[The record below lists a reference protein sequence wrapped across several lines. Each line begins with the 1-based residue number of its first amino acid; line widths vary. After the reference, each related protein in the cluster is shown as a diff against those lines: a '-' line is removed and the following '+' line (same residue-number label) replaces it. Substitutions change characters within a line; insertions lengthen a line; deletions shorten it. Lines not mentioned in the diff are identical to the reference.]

1 MRLQRRLR
9 WATLGVVAVTLTA
22 AALVVWANHA
32 SEDPLG
38 LWPSHDPERNRLV
51 IDLAAAGLVLGVSL
65 LAWLSWRASARHLDT
80 GMRELRLGAA
90 ALASGDLN
98 HEVRLSGSDEFADL
112 AQVFG
117 DISRNLALTRR
128 QVTMANK
135 ELEARNAELDEQR
148 RISQSLL
155 RNILPDDVA
164 DELSAHGQ
172 VEPKQFDDV
181 TILFTD
187 FVGFTRSTEDI
198 AAKDLVRLLH
208 DYFTDFDRIAR
219 RYGLEKLKTI
229 GDSWMCAGGLPQRG
243 ESHPVDTV
251 LAALEMLAVVHRRA
265 ADPGNPGWAV
275 RIGIHT
281 GPVIAGVVGIDK
293 FAFDVW
299 GRTVN
304 FSSRVESTG
313 ASNRINLS
321 EATYRRVEGFFRC
334 EPRGPVRTK
343 EDREF
348 EMWFVEGIAP
358 RLLDDRSEWPPPL
371 FAQQYEVYFGHAP
384 RGFPDANEI
393 P

>member
-1 MRLQRRLR
+1 M
-9 WATLGVVAVTLTA
+9 VAVTLTA
-22 AALVVWANHA
+22 AALVVWANHGA
-32 SEDPLG
+32 GNPFGAWPTDDP
-38 LWPSHDPERNRLV
+38 HRNRSL
-51 IDLAAAGLVLGVSL
+51 IDLVAAGLVLAVTG
-65 LAWLSWRASARHLDT
+65 LAWIAWRASSRHLDT
-80 GMRELRLGAA
+80 GMRELRQGAA
-90 ALASGDLN
+90 AIASGDLN
-98 HEVRLSGSDEFADL
+98 HEVRLSGNDEFADL

-135 ELEARNAELDEQR
+135 ELEARNEELDEQR

-172 VEPKQFDDV
+172 VEPKLFDDV

-198 AAKDLVRLLH
+198 AAKDLVKLLH

-229 GDSWMCAGGLPQRG
+229 GDSWMCAGGLPQRN

-251 LAALEMLAVVHRRA
+251 LAALEMLDVVRTRA
-265 ADPGNPGWAV
+265 REAGNPGWAV

-313 ASNRINLS
+313 AANRINLS
-321 EATYRRVEGFFRC
+321 DATHQRVREFFHC
-334 EPRGPVRTK
+334 DARGPIRTK
-343 EDREF
+343 EDREYD
-348 EMWFVEGIAP
+348 MWFVEGIAP
-358 RLLDDRSEWPPPL
+358 RLLQDRSEPVPPL
-371 FAQQYEVYFGHAP
+371 FAQQYEVYFGHPP
-384 RGFPDANEI
+384 RGFPGA